1 MLYTMKEL
9 LKVAKENQFAVPAFN
24 ICSYDMMKAIIEEAE
39 RLEAPVILEIH
50 PDEICC
56 GSKSLCLYK

>member
-1 MLYTMKEL
+1 
-9 LKVAKENQFAVPAFN
+9 
-24 ICSYDMMKAIIEEAE
+24 MMKAIIEEAE

-50 PDEICC
+50 PDEIAYLSDEFCC

>member
-50 PDEICC
+50 P
-56 GSKSLCLYK
+56 